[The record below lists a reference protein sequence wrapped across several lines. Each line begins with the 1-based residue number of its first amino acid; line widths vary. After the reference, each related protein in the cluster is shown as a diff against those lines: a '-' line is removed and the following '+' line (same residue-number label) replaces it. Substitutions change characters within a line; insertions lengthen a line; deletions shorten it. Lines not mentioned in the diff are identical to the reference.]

1 MSIYKEVSAVPDG
14 SLFLLFKNGNCDR
27 LLNTYS
33 ENVTFAE
40 KNMTPYIQAENLSKR
55 FGDQLLF
62 ENISFTIFEQ
72 QKVAL
77 IARNGTGKTT
87 LMEILAGND
96 TPESGQITKTG
107 DIKIGYLKQ
116 LPELNDSQTVFDA
129 VFESGSELVDVIRNF
144 ENAVLHNRKEEIT
157 RFTELMERHQA
168 WDYERKVKQILTQ
181 LKITD
186 YDQRIA
192 ELSGGQKKRVALA
205 NVLINEPDLLLLDEP
220 TNHLDLEMIEWL
232 ENYLEKTKIT
242 LFMVTHDRYFL
253 DRVCDEILEMEG
265 NTICRHRGNYSYFLE
280 KRNERIEMHQAG
292 IDKAK
297 NLLRTELEWAR
308 RMPQARG
315 HKAKYR
321 LERVDDLL
329 VKASQNLK
337 ESSVELTM
345 NSSRIGKKI
354 LDLENISKSYDS
366 DPLFS
371 GFSYKFQR
379 FEKVGIVGKNGTG
392 KSTFLNVITGN
403 IPADSGT
410 VEIGQTI
417 KFGYYKQTGID
428 FNPGEK
434 VIDVVQKIAEVINF
448 DDGRKLTASQMLT
461 TFLFPPD
468 TQYSFVEKLSGGEK
482 RRLYLCTILMQ
493 NPNFLIL
500 DEPTNDL
507 DIMTLSV
514 LEEYLRVFQGCVI
527 VVSHDRYFMDKI
539 VDHLFVFEGNGAV
552 KDFPGS
558 YTVWRNKQIDEEQ
571 AEKKLKK
578 PEPKEQPKP
587 AKEKERKL
595 SFKEKRELE
604 QLEKEIEAL
613 ETEKS
618 EIDEAM
624 NSGALTTDELVE
636 KSTRFGEINDLLEE
650 KEMRWLELSEL
661 A

>member
-1 MSIYKEVSAVPDG
+1 
-14 SLFLLFKNGNCDR
+14 
-27 LLNTYS
+27 
-33 ENVTFAE
+33 
-40 KNMTPYIQAENLSKR
+40 MTPYLQAENLSKR

-62 ENISFTIFEQ
+62 ENISFTIFEH

-87 LMEILAGND
+87 LMELLAGND

-107 DIKIGYLKQ
+107 DIRIGYLKQ
-116 LPELNDSQTVFDA
+116 IPDLDENQTVFEA
-129 VFESGSELVDVIRNF
+129 VFHSGDEMVETIRNF
-144 ENAVLHNRKEEIT
+144 ERALLLNHKEEIT
-157 RFTELMERHQA
+157 KYTELMERHHA
-168 WDYERKVKQILTQ
+168 WDYEVKVKQILTQ
-181 LKITD
+181 LKITN
-186 YDQRIA
+186 YNQLIS

-205 NVLINEPDLLLLDEP
+205 NVLINEPDLLMMDEP

-253 DRVCDEILEMEG
+253 DRVCNEILEMEG
-265 NTICRHRGNYSYFLE
+265 NTIYRHRGNYSYFLE
-280 KRNERIEMHQAG
+280 KRNERIEMQQAG

-315 HKAKYR
+315 HKSKYR

-329 VKASQNLK
+329 VKASQNLN
-337 ESSVELTM
+337 ENSIELSM
-345 NSSRIGKKI
+345 NSSRIGNKI
-354 LDLENISKSYDS
+354 LDLYHVSKAYGELRLID
-366 DPLFS
+366 D
-371 GFSYKFQR
+371 FSYKFQR

-392 KSTFLNVITGN
+392 KSTFLNIITGN
-403 IPADSGT
+403 LEADSGS

-417 KFGYYKQTGID
+417 RFGYYKQTGID
-428 FNPGEK
+428 FNPGDK

-448 DDGRKLTASQMLT
+448 EDGRKLTASQLLT

-507 DIMTLSV
+507 DIMTLAV
-514 LEEYLRVFQGCVI
+514 LEDYLRVFSGCVI
-527 VVSHDRYFMDKI
+527 IVSHDRYFMDKI
-539 VDHLFVFEGNGAV
+539 VDHLFVFNGDGAI

-558 YTVWRNKQIDEEQ
+558 YTIWRNKQIEEEEL
-571 AEKKLKK
+571 AKKMKK
-578 PEPKEQPKP
+578 PESKAIVKP
-587 AKEKERKL
+587 VKEKERKL
-595 SFKEKRELE
+595 TFNERRELD
-604 QLEKEIEAL
+604 QLEKDIAAL
-613 ETEKS
+613 EAEKAQVDL
-618 EIDEAM
+618 EL
-624 NSGALTTDELVE
+624 NSGQLSNDKLMQ
-636 KSTRFGEINDLLEE
+636 KSTRFGEISNLLEE

-661 A
+661 E